1 MLQKLIL
8 DLFLILEN
16 NPKQPLHARNSFI
29 NQIFWKRIIK
39 KLYKRQ
45 LYFSFEPHVIRITLA
60 SHSYVARMYSYVIRM
75 SLVCTRMSSVC
86 HSYTHTYVLACHPC
100 VTRVWFYH
108 EPRSS
113 NATLNVHKLSLI
125 FILGFCQYQHKEEIQ
140 SLRKLIFYKCCT
152 HWQEIAIQRCI
163 QNPVKHLR
171 RSILKI
177 LQTLHRRYLLGF
189 WLCLCNYF
197 ISNGDCYVV
206 MSTKNIFLYENQQL
220 AKNAQTLDK
229 NIFLWTFQLRLL
241 ILCAWKLI
249 LHF

>member
-1 MLQKLIL
+1 MLLVCT
-8 DLFLILEN
+8 
-16 NPKQPLHARNSFI
+16 RMS
-29 NQIFWKRIIK
+29 
-39 KLYKRQ
+39 
-45 LYFSFEPHVIRITLA
+45 SVC
-60 SHSYVARMYSYVIRM
+60 HSYVLVCLPYVTGMYSYFIRM

-197 ISNGDCYVV
+197 ISNGDCHVV